1 MALLKSLIQRLLD
14 SRTTPDEAANCAMP
28 EGSKQ
33 DITPSIMSE
42 SIAWQRMHNGV
53 AVDNGYIQAEGRGAT
68 AGKSQLMIGQDPND
82 FRSFSN
88 TFEATGLNVCF
99 APVKKGQVYYV
110 YGSNLTNLAIYFFKS
125 VGNSAIVGGGYNLL
139 VWRALSCLRPSFN
152 FSWKVFSRAKRHG
165 FVTSH
170 TAGATLL
177 RSRSLLARLLHTW
190 HHRMASSLLQAPHV
204 QLLTSLFKALTC
216 ESTWHALKNKSL
228 LVTSQC
234 QRDNKLTSLFWGI
247 TSKATQ
253 RDSSQQSVQVSITTG
268 GASC

>member
-1 MALLKSLIQRLLD
+1 MLKGFIQRLLD
-14 SRTTPDEAANCAMP
+14 TRTTPTQAGHNAMP
-28 EGSKQ
+28 VNIAEAIDIFLAVGSEGSYTAPADGYLSVMVEPGGNMNFWGQILPISSFPIQNVQGKLFVPMAKGMEVRYF
-33 DITPSIMSE
+33 I
-42 SIAWQRMHNGV
+42 NGTV
-53 AVDNGYIQAEGRGAT
+53 SLSKFLKTI
-68 AGKSQLMIGQDPND
+68 
-82 FRSFSN
+82 
-88 TFEATGLNVCF
+88 
-99 APVKKGQVYYV
+99 
-110 YGSNLTNLAIYFFKS
+110 
-125 VGNSAIVGGGYNLL
+125 GGGYNILI
-139 VWRALSCLRPSFN
+139 WRALPCLKPLSN